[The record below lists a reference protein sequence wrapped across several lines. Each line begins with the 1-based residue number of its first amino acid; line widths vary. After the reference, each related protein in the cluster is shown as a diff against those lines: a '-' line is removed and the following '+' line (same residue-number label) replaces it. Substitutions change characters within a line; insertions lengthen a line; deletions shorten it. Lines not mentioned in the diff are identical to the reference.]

1 MNWLV
6 QHQTISYLF
15 QLKSGIKNEKK
26 DVAKPQIIY
35 LI

>member
-6 QHQTISYLF
+6 QHQPISYLF

>member
-6 QHQTISYLF
+6 QHQTIIYLF

-26 DVAKPQIIY
+26 DVAKPQIMY

>member
-6 QHQTISYLF
+6 QHQTIFYLF
-15 QLKSGIKNEKK
+15 QLKSEIKNEKK
-26 DVAKPQIIY
+26 DVAKPQIIS